1 MFLPNRIATLCL
13 AMVTVLAWCALAS
26 AQSNN
31 LFTTLSLN
39 TVGSQRLAAA
49 GGDFNGDGF
58 PHRAAVNACE

>member
-1 MFLPNRIATLCL
+1 
-13 AMVTVLAWCALAS
+13 MVTVLAWCALAS

-39 TVGSQRLAAA
+39 RVGSQRLAAA